1 MYNIA
6 TLNKISPVGLSHLS
20 DKYTVCDDVSS
31 ASGILVRSQDMH
43 EMEFSRTFWLSQE
56 PAQGQQH
63 STGQMCR
70 RGIVVFNAPG
80 SQC

>member
-31 ASGILVRSQDMH
+31 ASRNLSEKPGHARNGI
-43 EMEFSRTFWLSQE
+43 
-56 PAQGQQH
+56 
-63 STGQMCR
+63 
-70 RGIVVFNAPG
+70 
-80 SQC
+80 